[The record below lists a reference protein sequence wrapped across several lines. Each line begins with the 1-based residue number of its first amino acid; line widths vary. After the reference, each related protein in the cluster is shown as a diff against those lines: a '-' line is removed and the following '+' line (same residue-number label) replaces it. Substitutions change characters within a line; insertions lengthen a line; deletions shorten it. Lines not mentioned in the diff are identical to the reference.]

1 VAAVSS
7 VGAGARAGKGEE
19 ATGWL
24 LLFAWLMGW
33 GGGLLPDVGDVAVL
47 LLLLLLLVGS
57 DGGGGGEGLG
67 WGWLDDVGKLVGR
80 EREGEVGAVEAS
92 ALLESVVVQEGLG

>member
-1 VAAVSS
+1 MAAVSS
-7 VGAGARAGKGEE
+7 VGAWARAGKGEE

-57 DGGGGGEGLG
+57 DGGGGGEGLMLR
-67 WGWLDDVGKLVGR
+67 WLDGLGQRVGR
-80 EREGEVGAVEAS
+80 EGEGEVRAVEAS
-92 ALLESVVVQEGLG
+92 TLLECVVVDEGLS